1 MEKKA
6 GGRRVVKLL
15 TFVGGLAALL
25 WALRDRLISIPT
37 EREESPPSF
46 RAANGQAPRQ
56 PSG

>member
-1 MEKKA
+1 MDKKV

-15 TFVGGLAALL
+15 TVVGGLAALL

-46 RAANGQAPRQ
+46 RATDGQRSDH
-56 PSG
+56 PSA